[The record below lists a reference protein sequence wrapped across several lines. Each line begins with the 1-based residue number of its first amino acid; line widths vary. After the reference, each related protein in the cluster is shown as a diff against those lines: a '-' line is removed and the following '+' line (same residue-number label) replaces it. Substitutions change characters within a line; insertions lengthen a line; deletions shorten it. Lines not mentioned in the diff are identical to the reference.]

1 MRSTP
6 GSSFGPMAISATTA
20 MTTSSLHPMS
30 NMENSA
36 HAKFAPFP
44 VKQDWAPARV
54 CLPAFASDSF
64 AADVRS
70 RRRRGR
76 GVVIDR
82 LDRLGLV
89 GGLFVV
95 LLALFEGLVAFPA
108 VPPHLRTP
116 PPPTPPPA
124 PPPHP

>member
-36 HAKFAPFP
+36 HAKVAPFP
-44 VKQDWAPARV
+44 VNRIGRR
-54 CLPAFASDSF
+54 FASPFRPRSDSL

-70 RRRRGR
+70 RRRGR
-76 GVVIDR
+76 RRVVIDGF
-82 LDRLGLV
+82 DRLGLV
-89 GGLFVV
+89 RGLFVV
-95 LLALFEGLVAFPA
+95 LHALLEGL
-108 VPPHLRTP
+108 
-116 PPPTPPPA
+116 
-124 PPPHP
+124 

>member
-36 HAKFAPFP
+36 HAKVAPFP

-54 CLPAFASDSF
+54 CLPAFASDGF

-76 GVVIDR
+76 GVVIHR

-89 GGLFVV
+89 RRLFVV
-95 LLALFEGLVAFPA
+95 LD
-108 VPPHLRTP
+108 
-116 PPPTPPPA
+116 A
-124 PPPHP
+124 PPEQRDALAGVAPPIPELCAAKR